1 MILFSSA
8 LELVINKNKIMND
21 LIIDATTSK
30 IFLTLIKNNKNI
42 YTSKHENSK
51 NNFDKLVILIQD
63 LLDKSKMLT
72 KNLNRIYVNRG
83 PGSFAGVRGSI
94 SVAKGFHVS
103 ENIDLYCFSFL
114 DFIHITKAAKN
125 QIIKS
130 LKLID
135 RKYKTEASGNIT
147 LNNLVEIAE
156 TGVDYMSLG
165 AITHSA
171 KNIDLS
177 LKAI

>member
-1 MILFSSA
+1 
-8 LELVINKNKIMND
+8 MND

-42 YTSKHENSK
+42 YTSKYENSK

-103 ENIDLYCFSFL
+103 ENISCTFSPYIMFSVYFRAQAKCCL
-114 DFIHITKAAKN
+114 LNPAFKTKVE
-125 QIIKS
+125 
-130 LKLID
+130 
-135 RKYKTEASGNIT
+135 RKI
-147 LNNLVEIAE
+147 
-156 TGVDYMSLG
+156 
-165 AITHSA
+165 
-171 KNIDLS
+171 
-177 LKAI
+177 